1 MLYNVYSCMKEE
13 LKNRRIMA
21 DRKTIYSD
29 IETLKEFNIDILQSK
44 GTKGAI
50 TLEKEI
56 LNSRN

>member
-1 MLYNVYSCMKEE
+1 MKEE

-50 TLEKEI
+50 TSEKEI